1 VVTYG
6 DAIHVREFRALWLS
20 RAISLMGD
28 QLARVALSVLV
39 FNRTHSAG
47 LTGLVYALTYLP
59 YLVGPLVAG
68 IADAR
73 PRREVMV
80 VIDVARALALAVMA
94 LPGMPLVAMCALL
107 VCVTA
112 VSPVYDAARA
122 ATVPELL
129 PPNVYPTGLAL
140 LTATTEGAQVL
151 GFAVGGGLVAT
162 FGAKTSLW
170 LDALTFA
177 AAAVLIIRGL
187 TKRPAAMAAVG
198 REPWNTQIFSAA
210 RLIFGSPRL
219 RGLLSLAWL
228 NSLWLVP
235 EGLAAP
241 YAASLHAG
249 PVAVGMLLAAIP
261 AGCVV
266 GAVIVG
272 RFVTADLRERLMTPL
287 ALLAAAPLLA
297 CALRPGLAFS
307 VLLWMLCGVGTS
319 YNIPANAA
327 FVQGLPNHRRAQA
340 FALVTAGMVTGQ
352 GLGAL
357 LGGVLAGATS
367 PSRAVGV
374 AGLVG
379 CAMVA
384 LLAATWLRR
393 DRMIVL
399 PDLLAAPADVPVQR
413 QAQRDA
419 TCHLAETGAES
430 APSIV

>member
-1 VVTYG
+1 MRVPTYG
-6 DAIHVREFRALWLS
+6 DAIRVREFRALWLS

-39 FNRTHSAG
+39 FERTHSAG

-68 IADAR
+68 IADSR

-80 VIDVARALALAVMA
+80 AIDVARALALAVMA
-94 LPGMPLVAMCALL
+94 LPGMPLSAMCALL

-122 ATVPELL
+122 ATVPDLL
-129 PPNVYPTGLAL
+129 SAEVYPTGLAL

-177 AAAVLIIRGL
+177 IAATLLLRGL
-187 TKRPAAMAAVG
+187 TQRPAAMAAAA
-198 REPWNTQIFSAA
+198 REPWATQIGSAA
-210 RLIFGSPRL
+210 KLIFGSPRL

-228 NSLWLVP
+228 NALWLVP

-241 YAASLHAG
+241 YAASLHQG

-266 GAVIVG
+266 GCIAVG
-272 RFVTADLRERLMTPL
+272 RFVRADLRERLMSPL
-287 ALLAAAPLLA
+287 ALLAAAPLVA
-297 CALRPGLAFS
+297 CAVRPGLVIS
-307 VLLWMLCGVGTS
+307 LLLWMLCGVGTS

-327 FVQGLPNHRRAQA
+327 FVQALPNHRRAQA

-367 PSRAVGV
+367 PARAVSV
-374 AGLVG
+374 AGLIG
-379 CAMVA
+379 CGLVA
-384 LLAATWLRR
+384 VLASTWLRP

-399 PDLLAAPADVPVQR
+399 PDIP
-413 QAQRDA
+413 AQRDA
-419 TCHLAETGAES
+419 GRDNSCHPAQTGAES